1 MDRLDDNYSSP
12 FRGSPFERRFRGIHT
27 VSQQIRSRDAH
38 YETGDQDILRKPR
51 SFFSRSRPRAFTA
64 AGSAGRAGNAEVKE
78 GLRGRCINFSQ
89 IVSLAAFTGKNPG

>member
-64 AGSAGRAGNAEVKE
+64 AGSADPRRQRQGQGRADRAVYQ
-78 GLRGRCINFSQ
+78 F
-89 IVSLAAFTGKNPG
+89 